1 MSKDNFVPLS
11 QTQLGIYLDCVR
23 RGEGAYN
30 GHFLYTLDNN
40 IDMKRLAAAIDKAVA
55 AHPYMNVR
63 IAERD
68 GEPVQY
74 IPDDIEPYH
83 QDVKY
88 MTEDEWQRELPRIM
102 SEPLKL
108 IGGRLFR
115 LDLIQT
121 ESAKYL
127 LRTTH
132 HVFFDRSASNALFND
147 MQRHIMLMI

>member
-74 IPDDIEPYH
+74 IPDD
-83 QDVKY
+83 
-88 MTEDEWQRELPRIM
+88 
-102 SEPLKL
+102 
-108 IGGRLFR
+108 
-115 LDLIQT
+115 
-121 ESAKYL
+121 
-127 LRTTH
+127 
-132 HVFFDRSASNALFND
+132 
-147 MQRHIMLMI
+147 